1 VPQRTHEHV
10 IGDQA
15 MAAVAAVVTEA
26 GHAAERVVNDY
37 GEDLLIQTSHAGRMD
52 ASRLWFQ
59 VKGTDAVDRY
69 RLKRGGF
76 SVSVDLDHALRWSR
90 SADLV
95 VVVLWDVGGGCGWY
109 AIPGNQMDPRQGLT
123 LGKRSKVL
131 QFSEEQVL
139 DAAAIDRLVWESR
152 INHYRL
158 LVLSA
163 RNKEELLETDDD
175 QPPSRLEERVL
186 LGIDFLMLLDL
197 VGIKAS
203 AAEEV
208 FQLSDRAAVAFARS
222 VEEEFQAGEELEN
235 AIYGAAIKTLLH
247 RTAEIEEGMGLPM
260 ALIEDG
266 ADTLVAASG
275 LLDWLAAE
283 RQADR

>member
-1 VPQRTHEHV
+1 
-10 IGDQA
+10 

-26 GHAAERVVNDY
+26 GHAVERVVNDY
-37 GEDLLIQTSHAGRMD
+37 GEDLLVQTSHAGRMD

-95 VVVLWDVGGGCGWY
+95 VVVLWDVREGCGWY
-109 AIPGNQMDPRQGLT
+109 AVPGNQLNPRQSLT
-123 LGKRSKVL
+123 LGRRSKVL
-131 QFSEEQVL
+131 QFSEEQIL
-139 DAAAIDRLVWESR
+139 NAAAIDRLVWESR
-152 INHYRL
+152 IDHYRL

-163 RNKEELLETDDD
+163 RNKEEVLENEDGRL
-175 QPPSRLEERVL
+175 PSRLEERVL
-186 LGIDFLMLLDL
+186 LAIDFLVLLDL

-203 AAEEV
+203 TDEEV
-208 FQLSDRAAVAFARS
+208 FQLSDRGSVAFS
-222 VEEEFQAGEELEN
+222 KILEEEFRAEEEPQS
-235 AIYGAAIKTLLH
+235 AVYGAAVKTLLR

-275 LLDWLAAE
+275 LLDWLAEEEAE
-283 RQADR
+283 EDR